1 MGGAVI
7 PPRIAG
13 AIPRARGGG
22 ARERA
27 GRGKWL
33 LARSEPA
40 PSTTLR
46 VVPLRRANARGRI
59 NEIVLATRL
68 RARAFADHEANKFAP
83 SNKREAKRRKA
94 HANHVPRSI
103 SKRCR
108 LPMRRARLRAT
119 QTSVRSLRTHL
130 LAGRAR
136 LPALRPR
143 LSQGFPSLLSSRP
156 CFLGLGIRRALPA
169 SSCPSPV
176 TAPHAS
182 AVVPKGMMP
191 KAAPARV
198 ASPRGSTALAPHC
211 RSHPECVPR

>member
-7 PPRIAG
+7 LPRIA
-13 AIPRARGGG
+13 APARGEV
-22 ARERA
+22 ARESAPVGASGCSLGANPPPPPRFA
-27 GRGKWL
+27 W
-33 LARSEPA
+33 SPSPA
-40 PSTTLR
+40 PFHCADADKQHRPRDTFLCPSL
-46 VVPLRRANARGRI
+46 
-59 NEIVLATRL
+59 
-68 RARAFADHEANKFAP
+68 ADHEANRFAP
-83 SNKREAKRRKA
+83 STKREAKRRKA

-108 LPMRRARLRAT
+108 LPMRRARLRAM
-119 QTSVRSLRTHL
+119 QTSARSLRTHL

-156 CFLGLGIRRALPA
+156 CFLGLGTRRALPA